1 MPSYTHHVADTQFGT
16 ALPIAMLC
24 SATPSH
30 THHIADTQS
39 VPSLVQMYHVP
50 GKHFDN
56 AHYRSFSWMGV
67 AKAMSL
73 KKQCQHLLYYS
84 VNRDIVRI
92 LRNPRENTH
101 APIRE
106 AMPRPMSIPS
116 QCHCGRFATRQR
128 SPGGYE
134 CSVRT
139 TMSAERAGG
148 RFPRPPAN
156 SSEIDSARKISDSY
170 ILSPTLENGH

>member
-1 MPSYTHHVADTQFGT
+1 
-16 ALPIAMLC
+16 
-24 SATPSH
+24 
-30 THHIADTQS
+30 
-39 VPSLVQMYHVP
+39 MYHVP

-101 APIRE
+101 APTSGSHATPDE
-106 AMPRPMSIPS
+106 YTKSMSL
-116 QCHCGRFATRQR
+116 
-128 SPGGYE
+128 
-134 CSVRT
+134 
-139 TMSAERAGG
+139 RAFRDQAAFSRGV
-148 RFPRPPAN
+148 
-156 SSEIDSARKISDSY
+156 
-170 ILSPTLENGH
+170 